1 MKRAIG
7 VPATLALALALV
19 VGCVTVNV
27 YFPRAQAQRAADQI
41 INAVTGGAGAPASKQ
56 QSTPQTPPTPPPSS
70 DAGTSSGHDSVL
82 LAATARVLDLLIPAA
97 YAQGQPNLDIS
108 TPQIRAIIA
117 SLHQRFLK
125 LKPYFA
131 SGVIGLTAS
140 GTLAVRDQGSVPLGE
155 RAVLAGLVA
164 QQNRDLSL
172 LYEQIA
178 RANGH
183 PEWAANIR
191 RVFAERWEAHASKNG
206 WYYRDES
213 GTWSRK

>member
-7 VPATLALALALV
+7 VPATLALALTLA

-41 INAVTGGAGAPASKQ
+41 INAVTGGAGAPASK
-56 QSTPQTPPTPPPSS
+56 PQTPQSPPAPPPSS
-70 DAGTSSGHDSVL
+70 DAGISPGHGSVL
-82 LAATARVLDLLIPAA
+82 LAATARVVDLLIPAA

-125 LKPYFA
+125 LKPYLT

-140 GTLAVRDQGSVPLGE
+140 GTLAVRDQGSVPLSE
-155 RAVLAGLVA
+155 RAALAGLVA

-172 LYEQIA
+172 LYGQIA

-183 PEWAANIR
+183 PEWAASIR

-206 WYYRDES
+206 WYYRDGS
-213 GTWSRK
+213 GTWSRR

>member
-7 VPATLALALALV
+7 VPATLALALTLA

-41 INAVTGGAGAPASKQ
+41 INAVTGGAGAPASKP
-56 QSTPQTPPTPPPSS
+56 QSTPQSPPPTPPAA
-70 DAGTSSGHDSVL
+70 DARTSPEHGSLL
-82 LAATARVLDLLIPAA
+82 LAATARVVDLLIPAA

-117 SLHQRFLK
+117 SLHQRFLR
-125 LKPYFA
+125 LKPYFT

-140 GTLAVRDQGSVPLGE
+140 GTLAVRDQGSVPLSE
-155 RAVLAGLVA
+155 RAALAGLVA

-183 PEWAANIR
+183 PEWVASIR

-206 WYYRDES
+206 WYYRDGS
-213 GTWSRK
+213 GTWSRR

>member
-41 INAVTGGAGAPASKQ
+41 INAVTGGAGASASKQ
-56 QSTPQTPPTPPPSS
+56 QSTPPTPPPSS

>member
-56 QSTPQTPPTPPPSS
+56 QSTPPTPPTPPPSS